1 MSERAECHSLVLH
14 KKEKPNLFSPTM
26 EWKKMGISFT
36 LRAIVT
42 IQLVSQSQIALN
54 WLCVQAVPKKVSRKY
69 CNSAIKASYL
79 KN

>member
-1 MSERAECHSLVLH
+1 
-14 KKEKPNLFSPTM
+14 
-26 EWKKMGISFT
+26 MGISFT

-79 KN
+79 KKN